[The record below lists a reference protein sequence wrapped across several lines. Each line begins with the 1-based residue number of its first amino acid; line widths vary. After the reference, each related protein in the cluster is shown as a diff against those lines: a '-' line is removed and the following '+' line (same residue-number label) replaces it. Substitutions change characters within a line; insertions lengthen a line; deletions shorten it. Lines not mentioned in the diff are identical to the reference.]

1 MARPRLFLPDG
12 KRPEVFLAANAYI
25 RTMFRYLEI
34 IWASFKMALQEFR
47 SNKLRTFL
55 SLLGITFGIFCII
68 SVLSTISSMQL
79 AVNNDLKSFGNKTI
93 YIDKWQYSGGP
104 DFPWWKYI
112 KRPAPKFEEVKLLK
126 LKVPDAAHISF
137 VIDGNSNVD
146 YGDNSLTGV
155 QYYGFTEDFDKIELV
170 TVGAGRY
177 FQQADFDRGTPY
189 IVIGYRI
196 AERLFVKAEKAV
208 GQTVKLKDGKTA
220 IVVGVIEK
228 QGKSLIDAWDFDNS
242 ILLSYNFMKQM
253 FREEYSNP
261 KILAQAGAA
270 ITTVALSDE
279 LRGAMRSIRKL
290 TPTQEDNFAL
300 NNIDNLGKFLD
311 PVFAGMNI
319 GGWAIAALSLIVG
332 MFGVANIMFVTVRE
346 RTSQIGLKKAI
357 GAKRGVILMEFLL
370 ESAFLCIIGG
380 IFGLIAVFLLT
391 LIFSSFMSFHVFIPL
406 NIVLLAVFIC
416 LFTGVSAGIIPAFIA
431 ARMDPVV
438 AIRSK

>member
-1 MARPRLFLPDG
+1 
-12 KRPEVFLAANAYI
+12 
-25 RTMFRYLEI
+25 MFRYLEI
-34 IWASFKMALQEFR
+34 IWTSFKMALQEFR

-79 AVNNDLKSFGNKTI
+79 AVNSDLKSFGNKTI
-93 YIDKWQYSGGP
+93 YIDKWQYSGGN
-104 DFPWWKYI
+104 DYPWWKYV
-112 KRPAPKFEEVKLLK
+112 KRPVPKYEEVKLIK
-126 LKVPDAAHISF
+126 LKVPDAANVSF
-137 VIDGNSNVD
+137 GIDGNSNVD
-146 YGDNSLTGV
+146 YGDNTLTGV
-155 QYYGFTEDFDKIELV
+155 QYYGNTEDFDKIEQV
-170 TVGAGRY
+170 TIGAGRY

-189 IVIGYRI
+189 VVLGYRI
-196 AERLFVKAEKAV
+196 AERLFTKAEKAV
-208 GQTVKLKDGKTA
+208 GHSVKLKDGKTA
-220 IVVGVIEK
+220 IVIGVMQK

-242 ILLSYNFMKQM
+242 ILLTYNFMKQM
-253 FREEYSNP
+253 FREDYSNP
-261 KILAQAGAA
+261 KILAQAGPA
-270 ITTVALSDE
+270 ITSAALVDE

-311 PVFAGMNI
+311 PIFAGMNV

-357 GAKRGVILMEFLL
+357 GAKRGAILMEFLL

-380 IFGLIAVFLLT
+380 LFGLIAVFVLT
-391 LIFSSFMSFHVFIPL
+391 LIFSAVMSFPVFIPL
-406 NIVLLAVFIC
+406 NIILLAVFIC

-438 AIRSK
+438 AIRSN

>member
-1 MARPRLFLPDG
+1 
-12 KRPEVFLAANAYI
+12 
-25 RTMFRYLEI
+25 MFRYLEI
-34 IWASFKMALQEFR
+34 IWTSFKMALQEFR

-79 AVNNDLKSFGNKTI
+79 AVNKDLKSFGNKTI

-104 DFPWWKYI
+104 DYPWWKYI
-112 KRPAPKFEEVKLLK
+112 KRPVPKFEEVKLLK
-126 LKVPDAAHISF
+126 LKVPDAANVSF
-137 VIDGNSNVD
+137 GIDGNSNVD
-146 YGDNSLTGV
+146 YGDNTLTGV
-155 QYYGFTEDFDKIELV
+155 QYYGNTEDFDKIEQV
-170 TVGAGRY
+170 TIGTGRY
-177 FQQADFDRGTPY
+177 IQQVDFDRGTPY
-189 IVIGYRI
+189 VVMGYRI
-196 AERLFVKAEKAV
+196 AERLFTKAEKAV
-208 GQTVKLKDGKTA
+208 GHSVKLKDGKTA
-220 IVVGVIEK
+220 IVIGVMQK

-242 ILLSYNFMKQM
+242 ILLTYNFMKQM
-253 FREEYSNP
+253 FRENYSNP
-261 KILAQAGAA
+261 KILAQAGPA
-270 ITTVALSDE
+270 ITSVALVDE

-300 NNIDNLGKFLD
+300 NNIDNLSKFLD
-311 PVFAGMNI
+311 PIFAGMNV

-357 GAKRGVILMEFLL
+357 GAKRGTILMEFLL

-380 IFGLIAVFLLT
+380 LIGLAAVFVLT
-391 LIFSSFMSFHVFIPL
+391 LIFSAVMSFPVYIPL
-406 NIVLLAVFIC
+406 NIILLAVCIC

-438 AIRSK
+438 AIRS